1 MRELLFSYPLN
12 PNRIRDLFRGND
24 FTAARLFTHTKKK
37 NLKNLVQRVDFT
49 KSNSLKVQANKFRNI
64 LKNLS

>member
-24 FTAARLFTHTKKK
+24 FTAARLFTHKKK
-37 NLKNLVQRVDFT
+37 
-49 KSNSLKVQANKFRNI
+49 KSKKPRAACRFYEIKFA
-64 LKNLS
+64 

>member
-24 FTAARLFTHTKKK
+24 FTAARLFTHKKK
-37 NLKNLVQRVDFT
+37 SKKPQRVDFT